1 MLHWESLLSS
11 LHLHSYLV
19 CAWAQSLNRVRLFVT
34 PMTVACQALL
44 PVGFPRQEYWSGWL
58 FHTLKHFKPLKLVIR
73 GSQCERWQ
81 TWYLKSDL
89 FTSLGDL
96 LHPMHTL
103 LVYSLFLNREMS
115 FLKLEATCWTQWF
128 GSNSAE
134 SPAYS
139 ALRSLSG
146 FYS

>member
-34 PMTVACQALL
+34 SMTVACQALL